1 MKTKEIKKNKLG
13 HTPKVKGGNVNQN
26 FKLPIKRHFT
36 KEGVHPYDEVKWV
49 KRDASVKAGP
59 NNVFEQKGVEF
70 PNFWSRNA
78 VNIVASKYF
87 YGKIGTEER
96 ESSLKHI
103 IDRVVKTIR
112 GFGEKFGHF
121 ANEEQA
127 RIFEE
132 ELAHIILHQ
141 KGSFN
146 SPVWFNVGT
155 IDPPQC
161 SACFILSVEDDMDS
175 ILEWI
180 KTEGL
185 VFKLGSGAGINLS
198 KLRSK
203 KERLSGGGYSSGPM
217 AFMRGAD
224 SVAGMIKSGGTTRR
238 AAKMV
243 VMDVDHPDIMDFIRS
258 KAEEENKIRAF
269 VDAGYNMQ
277 DLNDEAWHSIQYQ
290 NANNSVRISDEFMKA
305 AENGEKWKTKFRT
318 SEDNSSA
325 PEYDAA
331 ELLHE
336 VAKAAWES
344 GDPGVQFDTTINDWH
359 TCPNSGRINASNP
372 CSEYMHIDNSAC
384 NLASINLLKFLND
397 DGSFAVEEFK
407 HVVDILILAQEIVVD
422 GSSYPTQKIADNSH
436 KFRQLGLGFANL
448 GAFLMSKGI
457 PYDSD
462 EGQAWSGAI
471 ASLMAGEAY
480 RYSAL
485 MAERIG
491 PFEGF
496 AINREPMLRVINKH
510 RMASHEID
518 RSNLDNEK
526 LGEESMAVW
535 DRAYDLGEKNGFR
548 NAQATVIAPTGTIS
562 FMMDC
567 DTTGIE
573 PDFSLLKMKQLVG
586 GGWMKIVNES
596 VKNALDNLGY
606 KAEEVR
612 EIVDYVS
619 ENGTVE
625 NAPNF
630 KEEHLPIFDCAVAPA
645 NGTRQIS
652 WRGHVRIVAAV
663 QPFISGAISKTF
675 NMSHDTNVDEIA
687 EAYQTAWEKGIKAF
701 AVYRD
706 GSKSTQ
712 PLSSGGKKKEKKDDE
727 KEKNQETVSN
737 KEESKK
743 EERKALRKRLP
754 TTRKSETHKFS
765 IVGHEGYL
773 TYSMYENGDLA
784 EMFIRI
790 AKQGSTMAGLLDS
803 FAISVSL
810 ALQYGVPLKTLA
822 SKYIY
827 SRFEPSGVT
836 ENPDIQIASSIVDYI
851 FRYLSLKFL
860 SDDDLA
866 GFGMARKN
874 NELEEGLATEKKEDI
889 IKNDLEEDK
898 EETNESSFTDSSVDE
913 EELVSVLDSSVEIE
927 FVNSK
932 SGKKITSA
940 NACKKCGGMMVRTG
954 TCETCIQC
962 GESNGGCG

>member
-1 MKTKEIKKNKLG
+1 MKTLKKNDLG
-13 HTPKVKGGNVNQN
+13 FSPKVKKNNINEN
-26 FKLPIKRHFT
+26 FHLPIKRVFT

-49 KRDASVKAGP
+49 RRDASVKAGSG
-59 NNVFEQKGVEF
+59 NVFEQKGVEF

-78 VNIVASKYF
+78 VNIVVAKYF
-87 YGKIGTEER
+87 YGKIGSPGR
-96 ESSLKHI
+96 ESSLREV

-112 GFGEKFGHF
+112 GFGERFGHF
-121 ANEEQA
+121 ANEKQA
-127 RIFEE
+127 QIFED
-132 ELAHIILHQ
+132 ELTYIILHQ

-161 SACFILSVEDDMDS
+161 SACFILSVEDSMES
-175 ILEWI
+175 ILNWI
-180 KTEGL
+180 RTEGL
-185 VFKLGSGAGINLS
+185 VFKLGSGAGVNLS
-198 KLRSK
+198 PLRSK
-203 KERLSGGGYSSGPM
+203 LERLSGGGYSSGPIS
-217 AFMRGAD
+217 FMRGAD

-243 VMDVDHPDIMDFIRS
+243 VMDIEHPDIMDFIRS
-258 KAEEENKIRAF
+258 KAEEEKKIRALAA
-269 VDAGYNMQ
+269 AGYNMQ
-277 DLNDEAWHSIQYQ
+277 DLNDEAWYSIQFQ
-290 NANNSVRISDEFMKA
+290 NANNSVRITDEFMKA
-305 AENGEKWKTKFRT
+305 AENGEKWKTKYRK
-318 SEDNSSA
+318 SEADDA

-344 GDPGVQFDTTINDWH
+344 GDPGVQFDTIINDWH

-384 NLASINLLKFLND
+384 NLASINLIKFLNK
-397 DGSFAVEEFK
+397 DGSFDVDNFK
-407 HVVDILILAQEIVVD
+407 HVVDIFILAQEMIVD
-422 GSSYPTQKIADNSH
+422 GSSYPTQQIANNSRD
-436 KFRQLGLGFANL
+436 FRQLGLGFANL

-462 EGQAWSGAI
+462 EGQAWSGAL

-485 MAERIG
+485 MANRVG
-491 PFEGF
+491 SFDGF
-496 AINREPMLRVINKH
+496 AINREPMLRIINKH

-518 RSNLDNEK
+518 RSNLDDEK
-526 LGEESMAVW
+526 LGEEAMAVW
-535 DRAYDLGEKNGFR
+535 DRAHDLGKKNGFR
-548 NAQATVIAPTGTIS
+548 NAQTTVIAPTGTIS

-567 DTTGIE
+567 DTTGVE
-573 PDFSLLKMKQLVG
+573 PDFSLVKMKQLVG
-586 GGWMKIVNES
+586 GGWMKIVNQN
-596 VKNALDNLGY
+596 VKNALENLGY
-606 KAEEVR
+606 EPEQVR

-630 KEEHLPIFDCAVAPA
+630 KDEHLPIFDCAIKPA

-675 NMSHDTNVDEIA
+675 NMSNDTDVEEIA
-687 EAYQTAWEKGIKAF
+687 DAYMLAWKSGIKAF

-706 GSKSTQ
+706 GSKGTQ
-712 PLSSGGKKKEKKDDE
+712 PLSSGGKKKEEKNEDSSEE
-727 KEKNQETVSN
+727 KETV
-737 KEESKK
+737 EEVKK
-743 EERKALRKRLP
+743 EKKNAKDERTLFRKRLP

-851 FRYLSLKFL
+851 FRYLALKFL
-860 SDDDLA
+860 SDDELA
-866 GFGMARKN
+866 SFGMSKSRY
-874 NELEEGLATEKKEDI
+874 EIEEGDEEDNIEDDVNSSKLQEDI
-889 IKNDLEEDK
+889 SFSIEEEV
-898 EETNESSFTDSSVDE
+898 EEMEFVTSSVT
-913 EELVSVLDSSVEIE
+913 S
-927 FVNSK
+927 N
-932 SGKKITSA
+932 SGKS
-940 NACKKCGGMMVRTG
+940 
-954 TCETCIQC
+954 
-962 GESNGGCG
+962 